1 MNTNIDQIQ
10 LTAEQDAQND
20 SNKII
25 WFGAGLL
32 LSILGVLIAYIYQQ
46 EPPASRFIDKSDE
59 YTLLY
64 TDLYKRKLRSIQLR
78 YSLVGFFISGI
89 LVVFYIIFT
98 LSLYFRMIDQVF
110 YDHPPQ
116 IYNR

>member
-1 MNTNIDQIQ
+1 MNADINQIQ

-20 SNKII
+20 SSNII

-59 YTLLY
+59 YSLLY
-64 TDLYKRKLRSIQLR
+64 TDLYKRKMRSIQLR
-78 YSLVGFFISGI
+78 YSLIGFFISGI
-89 LVVFYIIFT
+89 LVVIYIIFMF
-98 LSLYFRMIDQVF
+98 SLYIRMFDQVF
-110 YDHPPQ
+110 YDHPPP